1 MLIQIIYQSDK
12 RFGAVHTSRLDYL
25 IQSGLLFAFRRA
37 HGWVIVGKDPVRGIG
52 GSYSGPERRNIVSF
66 SDNSFLING
75 DVGEQP
81 FAANSKLDF
90 SESECMKI
98 LESFNNS

>member
-25 IQSGLLFAFRRA
+25 IHSGLLFAFRRA
-37 HGWVIVGKDPVRGIG
+37 HDWVIVGKDPVRGVG
-52 GSYSGPERRNIVSF
+52 GDYSGPERRNIGSF
-66 SDNSFLING
+66 SDNSFLIDG
-75 DVGEQP
+75 EVGEQT
-81 FAANSKLDF
+81 FAANSKFDF

-98 LESFNNS
+98 LELYNKR

>member
-1 MLIQIIYQSDK
+1 MLIQVIYQSDK
-12 RFGAVHTSRLDYL
+12 RFGAVHASRLDYL

-37 HGWVIVGKDPVRGIG
+37 HDWVIVEKDPVRGMG
-52 GSYSGPERRNIVSF
+52 GSYSGPERRKIASF
-66 SDNSFLING
+66 CGSSFLMDG
-75 DVGEQP
+75 EVGVQN
-81 FAANSKLDF
+81 FVANSKLDF